1 MIGNIIE
8 VLGNRVRVNLAIDI
22 TGQNNF
28 LGVHVIFEDND
39 KKIVGEIVFLD
50 KKECH
55 INIVGEIVGDK
66 FISGINDRPA
76 FKSKVRIITMP
87 ELEIILGK
95 QEKTKDKTFF
105 GLSTVYK
112 NYKINVDTNSFF
124 SNHFAIF
131 GNSGSGKSCT
141 FAKIIQSVFDNSE
154 NPPIKS
160 RFIIFDAYGEYIK
173 AFSHINTINS
183 KLSTKVITTDI
194 KDTNNELLQIPVWL
208 LDIDDIALLLN
219 ADRVEQLPIIEKAL
233 KLAPIFKSENEEI
246 IQLKNDIIARALID
260 IVRSGKESTII
271 RDQLVAVLSTYFTK
285 DLNLNSEIHQPG
297 YVRTF
302 KQCLQIDAMGKM
314 ADIEIVVSFLNSFI
328 NDTFKIPDPDGSIV
342 YNLVDLKSALD
353 FALIS
358 EGILK
363 SEKIFDYANVLSVR
377 LNSLANSEYGKYFQI
392 SDKMSKE
399 EYISYLFLNKEN
411 RLAQILDVNI
421 NYVDDRLGK
430 VIAKIISRMVFNVLV
445 KSPIRGA
452 NPIHIVIEEAHRYVQ
467 EDNDLKLL
475 GYNIFDR
482 ITKEGRKYGTIL
494 GLITQRPSELTDT
507 SVSQCANF
515 IILKIQH
522 PKDLEYVANMVP
534 NISQEGINQVKN
546 LPAGTSLAFGSA
558 FPLSINIKFPLASP
572 EQLSN
577 NSDIV
582 KIWYSN

>member
-328 NDTFKIPDPDGSIV
+328 NDTFKIPDPDGSVV

-377 LNSLANSEYGKYFQI
+377 LNSLSNSEYGKYFQI

-558 FPLSINIKFPLASP
+558 FPLSINIKFSLASP
-572 EQLSN
+572 EPLSN

>member
-8 VLGNRVRVNLAIDI
+8 VLGNSVRVNLAIDI

-328 NDTFKIPDPDGSIV
+328 NDTFKIPDPDGSVV

-572 EQLSN
+572 EPLSN

>member
-55 INIVGEIVGDK
+55 INIVGELIGDK

-328 NDTFKIPDPDGSIV
+328 NDTFKIPDPDGSVV

-572 EQLSN
+572 EPLSN

>member
-55 INIVGEIVGDK
+55 INIVGELIGDK

-246 IQLKNDIIARALID
+246 IQLKNDIISRALID

-328 NDTFKIPDPDGSIV
+328 NDTFKIPDPDGSVV

-377 LNSLANSEYGKYFQI
+377 LNSLSNSEYGKYFQI

-452 NPIHIVIEEAHRYVQ
+452 SPIHIVIEEAHRYVQ

-572 EQLSN
+572 EPLSN

>member
-87 ELEIILGK
+87 ELEISLGK

-233 KLAPIFKSENEEI
+233 KLAPIFKSESEEI

-328 NDTFKIPDPDGSIV
+328 NDTFKIPDPDGSVV

-572 EQLSN
+572 EPLSN

>member
-572 EQLSN
+572 EPLSN

>member
-95 QEKTKDKTFF
+95 QAKTKDKTFF

-219 ADRVEQLPIIEKAL
+219 ADRIEQLPIIEKAL

-328 NDTFKIPDPDGSIV
+328 NDTFKIPDPDGSVV

-546 LPAGTSLAFGSA
+546 LPAGTSLAFASA

-572 EQLSN
+572 EPLSN

>member
-233 KLAPIFKSENEEI
+233 KLAPIFKSENEDI

-328 NDTFKIPDPDGSIV
+328 NDTFKIPDPDGSVV

-572 EQLSN
+572 EPLSN

>member
-95 QEKTKDKTFF
+95 QAKTKDKTFF

-219 ADRVEQLPIIEKAL
+219 ADRIEQLPIIEKAL

-328 NDTFKIPDPDGSIV
+328 NDTFKIPDPDGSVV

-572 EQLSN
+572 EPLSN

>member
-421 NYVDDRLGK
+421 NYVNDRLGK

-572 EQLSN
+572 EPLSN

>member
-55 INIVGEIVGDK
+55 INIVGEILGDK

-328 NDTFKIPDPDGSIV
+328 NDTFKIPDPDGSVV

-572 EQLSN
+572 EPLSN

>member
-55 INIVGEIVGDK
+55 INIVGEIVSDK

-233 KLAPIFKSENEEI
+233 KLAPIFKSENEDI

-572 EQLSN
+572 EPLSN

>member
-87 ELEIILGK
+87 ELEVILGK

-377 LNSLANSEYGKYFQI
+377 LNSLANSEYGKYFKI

-572 EQLSN
+572 EPLSN

>member
-55 INIVGEIVGDK
+55 INIVGELIGDK

-572 EQLSN
+572 EPLSN

>member
-1 MIGNIIE
+1 M
-8 VLGNRVRVNLAIDI
+8 
-22 TGQNNF
+22 
-28 LGVHVIFEDND
+28 
-39 KKIVGEIVFLD
+39 
-50 KKECH
+50 
-55 INIVGEIVGDK
+55 
-66 FISGINDRPA
+66 
-76 FKSKVRIITMP
+76 
-87 ELEIILGK
+87 
-95 QEKTKDKTFF
+95 
-105 GLSTVYK
+105 
-112 NYKINVDTNSFF
+112 
-124 SNHFAIF
+124 
-131 GNSGSGKSCT
+131 
-141 FAKIIQSVFDNSE
+141 
-154 NPPIKS
+154 
-160 RFIIFDAYGEYIK
+160 
-173 AFSHINTINS
+173 
-183 KLSTKVITTDI
+183 
-194 KDTNNELLQIPVWL
+194 

-233 KLAPIFKSENEEI
+233 KLAPIFKSENEDI

-572 EQLSN
+572 EPLSN

>member
-8 VLGNRVRVNLAIDI
+8 VLGNRVRINLAIDI

-328 NDTFKIPDPDGSIV
+328 NDTFKIPDPDGSVV

-572 EQLSN
+572 EPLSN

>member
-411 RLAQILDVNI
+411 RLSQILDVNI

-507 SVSQCANF
+507 SVSQCANI

-572 EQLSN
+572 EPLSN

>member
-328 NDTFKIPDPDGSIV
+328 NDTFKIPDPDGSVV

-377 LNSLANSEYGKYFQI
+377 LNSLSNSEYGKYFQI

-421 NYVDDRLGK
+421 NYVDERLGK

-572 EQLSN
+572 EPLSN

>member
-377 LNSLANSEYGKYFQI
+377 LNSLANSEYGKYFKI

-572 EQLSN
+572 EPLSN

>member
-95 QEKTKDKTFF
+95 QEKTKDKTFL

-328 NDTFKIPDPDGSIV
+328 NDTFKIPDPDGSVV

-572 EQLSN
+572 EPLSN

>member
-55 INIVGEIVGDK
+55 INIVGEIAGDK

-342 YNLVDLKSALD
+342 YNLIDLKSALD

-572 EQLSN
+572 EPLSN

>member
-8 VLGNRVRVNLAIDI
+8 VLGSRVRVNLAIDI
-22 TGQNNF
+22 TSQNNF
-28 LGVHVIFEDND
+28 IGVHVIFEDND
-39 KKIVGEIVFLD
+39 KLIVGEIVFLD

-55 INIVGEIVGDK
+55 INIVGEIVNNK
-66 FISGINDRPA
+66 FVSGINDRPS

-87 ELEIILGK
+87 ELELILGK
-95 QEKTKDKTFF
+95 QEKTPDKTFF

-131 GNSGSGKSCT
+131 GNSGSGNSCT
-141 FAKIIQSVFDNSE
+141 FAKILQSVFDNSE
-154 NPPIKS
+154 NPPVKS

-219 ADRVEQLPIIEKAL
+219 ADRAEQLPIIEKAL

-246 IQLKNDIIARALID
+246 IKLKNDIIARALID

-302 KQCLQIDAMGKM
+302 KQCLQVDSMGKM
-314 ADIEIVVSFLNSFI
+314 SDIEIVVSFLNSFI
-328 NDTFKIPDPDGSIV
+328 DNNFKIPDPDGSVV

-377 LNSLANSEYGKYFQI
+377 LNSLANSEYGKYFSI
-392 SDKMSKE
+392 NEKMTKE

-411 RLAQILDVNI
+411 RLSQILDVNI

-430 VIAKIISRMVFNVLV
+430 VIAKIISRMVFTVLV

-515 IILKIQH
+515 IKFNILK
-522 PKDLEYVANMVP
+522 
-534 NISQEGINQVKN
+534 
-546 LPAGTSLAFGSA
+546 T
-558 FPLSINIKFPLASP
+558 
-572 EQLSN
+572 
-577 NSDIV
+577 
-582 KIWYSN
+582 

>member
-342 YNLVDLKSALD
+342 YNLIDLKSALD

-572 EQLSN
+572 EPLSN

>member
-546 LPAGTSLAFGSA
+546 LPAGASLAFGSA

-572 EQLSN
+572 EPLSN

>member
-55 INIVGEIVGDK
+55 INIVGEILGDK

-219 ADRVEQLPIIEKAL
+219 ADKVEQLPIIEKAL
-233 KLAPIFKSENEEI
+233 KLAPIFKSESEEI

-328 NDTFKIPDPDGSIV
+328 NDTFKIPDPDGSVV

-572 EQLSN
+572 EPLSN

>member
-105 GLSTVYK
+105 GLSTIYK

-194 KDTNNELLQIPVWL
+194 KDKNNELLQIPVWL

-328 NDTFKIPDPDGSIV
+328 NDTFKIPDPDGSVV

-572 EQLSN
+572 EPLSN

>member
-194 KDTNNELLQIPVWL
+194 KDTNNELLQRPVWF

-328 NDTFKIPDPDGSIV
+328 NDTFKIPDPDGSVV

-399 EYISYLFLNKEN
+399 EYISYLFLNKES

-572 EQLSN
+572 EPLSN

>member
-154 NPPIKS
+154 YPPIKS

-173 AFSHINTINS
+173 AFSHINTINP

-302 KQCLQIDAMGKM
+302 KQCLQIDSMGKM

-328 NDTFKIPDPDGSIV
+328 DDTFKIPDPDGSVV
-342 YNLVDLKSALD
+342 YNLIDLKSALD

-411 RLAQILDVNI
+411 RLSQILDVNI

-522 PKDLEYVANMVP
+522 PKDLEYIANMVP

-572 EQLSN
+572 EPLSN

>member
-208 LDIDDIALLLN
+208 LAIDDIALLLN

-572 EQLSN
+572 EPLYN
-577 NSDIV
+577 NRDIV

>member
-28 LGVHVIFEDND
+28 LGVHVIFEYND

-233 KLAPIFKSENEEI
+233 KLAPIFKSENEDI

-328 NDTFKIPDPDGSIV
+328 NDTFKIPDPDGSVV

-572 EQLSN
+572 EPLSN

>member
-246 IQLKNDIIARALID
+246 VQLKNDIIARALID

-572 EQLSN
+572 EPLSN

>member
-8 VLGNRVRVNLAIDI
+8 VFGNRVRVNLAIDI

-328 NDTFKIPDPDGSIV
+328 NDTFKIPDPDGSVV

-572 EQLSN
+572 EPLSN

>member
-66 FISGINDRPA
+66 FISGINDRPS

-219 ADRVEQLPIIEKAL
+219 ADRVEQLSIIEKAL

-328 NDTFKIPDPDGSIV
+328 NDTFKIPDPDGSVV

-572 EQLSN
+572 EPLSN

>member
-66 FISGINDRPA
+66 FIFGINDRPA

-219 ADRVEQLPIIEKAL
+219 ADRIEQLPIIEKAL

-314 ADIEIVVSFLNSFI
+314 SDIEIVVSFLNSFI
-328 NDTFKIPDPDGSIV
+328 NDTFKIPDPDGSVV

-475 GYNIFDR
+475 GYNI
-482 ITKEGRKYGTIL
+482 
-494 GLITQRPSELTDT
+494 
-507 SVSQCANF
+507 
-515 IILKIQH
+515 
-522 PKDLEYVANMVP
+522 
-534 NISQEGINQVKN
+534 
-546 LPAGTSLAFGSA
+546 
-558 FPLSINIKFPLASP
+558 
-572 EQLSN
+572 
-577 NSDIV
+577 
-582 KIWYSN
+582 WYYFRTYYSKT

>member
-271 RDQLVAVLSTYFTK
+271 RDQLVAVLSTYFTE

-572 EQLSN
+572 EPLSN

>member
-173 AFSHINTINS
+173 AFSH
-183 KLSTKVITTDI
+183 I

-411 RLAQILDVNI
+411 RLAQIFDVNI

-572 EQLSN
+572 EPLSN

>member
-314 ADIEIVVSFLNSFI
+314 SDIEIVVSFLNSFI
-328 NDTFKIPDPDGSIV
+328 NDTFKIPDPDGSVV

-572 EQLSN
+572 EPLSN

>member
-124 SNHFAIF
+124 SNHFAVF

-328 NDTFKIPDPDGSIV
+328 NDTFKIPDPDGSVV

-430 VIAKIISRMVFNVLV
+430 VIAKIISRMVFDVWV

-572 EQLSN
+572 EPLSN

>member
-105 GLSTVYK
+105 GLSTIYK

-194 KDTNNELLQIPVWL
+194 KDKNNELLQIPVWL

-328 NDTFKIPDPDGSIV
+328 NDTFKIPDPDGSVV

-572 EQLSN
+572 EPLSN
-577 NSDIV
+577 NSNIV